1 MKKNRMFIKMLLSS
15 MIRRRSRFIVAVLA
29 VAIGATIL
37 SGLVTIYYDIPRQLG
52 KEFRSYG
59 ANMILIPKGDKQ
71 KLTKEDIDI
80 AKNTIPKNKI
90 VGMAPYRYQTTN
102 VNEHP
107 YVLAGTDIEQA
118 KNNSPFWYIEGEW
131 IKKGDSESVMIGKEI
146 AKTMN
151 LSIGDSIEVKGP
163 KYGKQLEG
171 SSISSDRGDVNER
184 QNSNNSE
191 KLQDNEYSHKF
202 KVGGIIT
209 TGGEEENFI
218 FLDIDV
224 LNKLIEDDYKADVVE
239 CSIEADR
246 EDLDSFANSIENKL
260 SDISARQVKRV
271 TQSQDIVLGKLQALV
286 YIVTIVVLI
295 LTMISVTTTMMA
307 VVTERRKEIGLKKA
321 LGAINKEIVK
331 EFICEGCILGFIG
344 GILGV
349 VLGFLFANNVSLSV
363 FGRAVA
369 FQWGLIPITIIVSMV
384 ITAVACVLPVRK
396 AVSIE
401 PALVLRGE

>member
-1 MKKNRMFIKMLLSS
+1 MKRNRMFIKMLLSS
-15 MIRRRSRFIVAVLA
+15 MFRRRSRFLVAVLA

-59 ANMILIPKGDKQ
+59 ANMILLPQGDKKKLSKQDIDQAREVIPKD
-71 KLTKEDIDI
+71 
-80 AKNTIPKNKI
+80 KI

-107 YVLAGTDIEQA
+107 YVLAGTDMEQA

-131 IKKGDSESVMIGKEI
+131 IGNGLDDTVMIGKEI

-151 LSIGDSIEVKGP
+151 LTVGDTIEVKGP
-163 KYGKQLEG
+163 KYGKKVESTNIGDDSKAVNQRHENNQ
-171 SSISSDRGDVNER
+171 SSIITDD
-184 QNSNNSE
+184 
-191 KLQDNEYSHKF
+191 EYSEKF

-209 TGGEEENFI
+209 TGGEEESFI
-218 FLDIDV
+218 FLDINT
-224 LNKLIEDDYKADVVE
+224 LNNLIEDDYKVDVVE

-246 EDLDSFANSIENKL
+246 DKLDSFANEIQGKL
-260 SDISARQVKRV
+260 DGISARQVKRV

-286 YIVTIVVLI
+286 YIVTVVVLI

-321 LGAINKEIVK
+321 LGALNKEIVK
-331 EFICEGCILGFIG
+331 DFMCEGCLLGFIG

-349 VLGFLFANNVSLSV
+349 ILGFLFANNVSLSV
-363 FGRAVA
+363 FGRAVS
-369 FQWGLIPITIIVSMV
+369 FQWGLIPITIVVSMI
-384 ITAVACVLPVRK
+384 ITAIACVIPVRS
-396 AVSIE
+396 AVNIE